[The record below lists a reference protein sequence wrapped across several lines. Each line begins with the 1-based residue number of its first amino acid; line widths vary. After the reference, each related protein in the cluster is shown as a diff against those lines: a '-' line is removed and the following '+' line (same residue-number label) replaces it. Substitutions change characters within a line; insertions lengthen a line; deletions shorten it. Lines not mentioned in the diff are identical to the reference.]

1 MKILGFGNR
10 KHNEKVPQ
18 ACYWRKNAIENARYN
33 VCDEDSLRL
42 IEVKVDVF
50 KKETGFFCFVHDEWS
65 VLLSKLTKRVEKS
78 ARSLALFNKTGKFD
92 LTYENNFAVNV
103 YII

>member
-10 KHNEKVPQ
+10 KHNEKVSQ

-33 VCDEDSLRL
+33 VCGKDSLRL

-65 VLLSKLTKRVEKS
+65 VLL
-78 ARSLALFNKTGKFD
+78 
-92 LTYENNFAVNV
+92 TYEEGGKISSKPCTIQQNWKIRRFKMKTVLQ
-103 YII
+103 

>member
-10 KHNEKVPQ
+10 KHNQKVLQ
-18 ACYWRKNAIENARYN
+18 ARYWRKNAIENARYN

-50 KKETGFFCFVHDEWS
+50 KKETGFFCFVHDE
-65 VLLSKLTKRVEKS
+65 
-78 ARSLALFNKTGKFD
+78 
-92 LTYENNFAVNV
+92 
-103 YII
+103 